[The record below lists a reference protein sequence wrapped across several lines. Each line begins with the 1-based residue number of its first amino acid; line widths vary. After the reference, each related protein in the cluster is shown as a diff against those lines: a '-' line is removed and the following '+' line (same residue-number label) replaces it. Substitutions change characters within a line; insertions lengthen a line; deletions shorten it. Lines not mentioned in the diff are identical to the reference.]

1 MDWLGAA
8 IDGPLV
14 VTRAIHFAATAVS
27 AGALV
32 FGAVVAEPALR
43 STPAATTVARSQIRL
58 TASIGLAIAA
68 ATGVVWFQLEAAA
81 ISGLP
86 FGDAMTSEVLST
98 VLNETQFGLV
108 SKARLVLAVILAA
121 CLAYDR
127 SAQARWLAL
136 GSALGFT
143 AAIAWTGH
151 AGSTLGE
158 LGNLHLA
165 ADALHLIAA
174 AAWIGGLVPLALLLA
189 AARRHQGLAWG
200 SLARD
205 AAQRFSTLGMVSVGT
220 ILATGIVNAWI
231 LVGSLHA
238 LIVTGYGQL
247 LLVKLVVFAIMLGF
261 AATNRFWLTPRLA
274 LSSGNEPQ
282 LEALRQLTRNSVTE
296 IALGLTIFAIVG
308 ALGTLHPAIHLM

>member
-27 AGALV
+27 AGALI
-32 FGAVVAEPALR
+32 FGAVVAEPASR
-43 STPAATTVARSQIRL
+43 STPAATTVVRSQIRL
-58 TASIGLAIAA
+58 TASIGLAIAV

-86 FGDAMTSEVLST
+86 FGDAMTSDVLST

-108 SKARLVLAVILAA
+108 SKVRLVLAVILAA

>member
-1 MDWLGAA
+1 MNWLGGA

-14 VTRAIHFAATAVS
+14 VTRTIHFAATAIS
-27 AGALV
+27 AGALI
-32 FGAVVAEPALR
+32 FRAAVAEPALR
-43 STPAATTVARSQIRL
+43 STPQATTAVRSQIRL
-58 TASIGLAIAA
+58 TALIGLAIAVA
-68 ATGVVWFQLEAAA
+68 SGWVWFQLQVAA

-86 FGDAMTSEVLST
+86 FGESMTSDVLST
-98 VLNETQFGLV
+98 LLNETQFGLV
-108 SKARLVLAVILAA
+108 LKGRLVLAIILAI

-127 SAQARWLAL
+127 SALAGWLAL
-136 GSALGFT
+136 RSALGFI

-189 AARRHQGLAWG
+189 PGRRNQGFAWA

-205 AAQRFSTLGMVSVGT
+205 GAQRFSTLGMVSVGT
-220 ILATGIVNAWI
+220 LLATGIVNAWI
-231 LVGSLHA
+231 LVGSIHA

-247 LLVKLVVFAIMLGF
+247 LLLKLVFFAIMLGF
-261 AATNRFWLTPRLA
+261 AATNRFWLTPQLA
-274 LSSGNEPQ
+274 FSSENQPQ
-282 LEALRQLTRNSVTE
+282 LEALRQLTRNSVIE

-308 ALGTLHPAIHLM
+308 VLGTLHPAIHLM